1 MVARGGIVCKT
12 VMVECYTKA
21 MTRSNPVRRFFF
33 ENSLSIVLLTL
44 FVIFLVGLSVTGW
57 IEQNNELATHGQPA
71 QGYFAYI
78 TSGEFGEAVFENWES
93 EFLQMWALVMLTIVL
108 RQKGSTDSK
117 KLKGKSSVDVPSRY
131 SIIQSRSWKDRRK
144 AIGEFFGA
152 HSLGL
157 ALLSIFVV
165 AFVLHAITGVD
176 AYNTEQLQYGLP
188 EVSVW
193 EYIGSSRFWFE
204 SFQNWQSEFLAVGVL
219 LLLSVFLFERG
230 SPESKPVGES
240 RDKTGSSD

>member
-1 MVARGGIVCKT
+1 MRG
-12 VMVECYTKA
+12 
-21 MTRSNPVRRFFF
+21 SNRIARFFF

-44 FVIFLVGLSVTGW
+44 FLVFLAGLSITGW
-57 IEQNNELATHGQPA
+57 IEQNNELVTHGQST
-71 QGYFAYI
+71 QDYLAYI

-108 RQKGSTDSK
+108 RQKGSADSK

-131 SIIQSRSWKDRRK
+131 SIIRGRNWKDRRK
-144 AIGEFFGA
+144 AVGEFFSA

-165 AFVLHAITGVD
+165 AFVLHAITGVV
-176 AYNTEQLQYGLP
+176 AYNDEQLQHGQP
-188 EVSVW
+188 ETSMWGYVA
-193 EYIGSSRFWFE
+193 SSRFWFE

-240 RDKTGSSD
+240 HEKTGGGA